1 MPCQPTLPYHAA
13 QLVTL
18 DRAADAAALEDYT
31 CSHSMRGV
39 AVELAVAVRPAAL
52 VRTVTALLPSD
63 AALPAALLRARPA
76 LAASG
81 PDHSLHVMLLPCL
94 CRQQPAGECE
104 RPAFPDLAALLARMQ
119 RQALCAAQDSQ
130 PESATRSCARKRT
143 TCGRPSAWTRHSWSS
158 AGACRLATAAGPAR
172 GAGLEPCHAPQHGS
186 GPLCASCWCSHAL
199 QSWPVVLTLPSRHPQ
214 EAGLH
219 ACAPSPV
226 LTSEQAP
233 LPLLRPAQG
242 DRAAGCLFTEEE
254 SAMGVLHTE
263 PWPAPGGP
271 LVPAVLW
278 QAPRTKHLPEQPNA
292 RARPAPRK

>member
-1 MPCQPTLPYHAA
+1 LKQHPGMPCQPTLPYHAA

-172 GAGLEPCHAPQHGS
+172 RCGARAVPRSTARVWSALCQLLVQPCVA
-186 GPLCASCWCSHAL
+186 
-199 QSWPVVLTLPSRHPQ
+199 VM
-214 EAGLH
+214 AGG
-219 ACAPSPV
+219 ADAAV
-226 LTSEQAP
+226 QAP
-233 LPLLRPAQG
+233 TRSG
-242 DRAAGCLFTEEE
+242 
-254 SAMGVLHTE
+254 
-263 PWPAPGGP
+263 APCM
-271 LVPAVLW
+271 
-278 QAPRTKHLPEQPNA
+278 RTLTCAHI
-292 RARPAPRK
+292 